1 MKTKKTRNEIR
12 RDRILAIALLILLAV
27 FTLIICT
34 FADAITNEVAVNSDS
49 VVVHQEEGQAV
60 TVEDSEASDNII
72 EAEPE
77 PEPEPEID
85 IYPVDLDPDLQRYI
99 IKTCEEYK
107 INPSIV
113 IAMCFYESSFNPDA
127 VGDNGESMGL
137 MGISPRWCW
146 PEMERLNCPDMTD
159 PYQNVTVGIDIIA
172 RKMAK
177 YDGNPEMALMAYNA
191 GDAGAHRLWF
201 DKGIYSTT
209 YSSNIMN
216 MSWALD
222 NGEEF

>member
-12 RDRILAIALLILLAV
+12 RDRIFATACLILITA
-27 FTLIICT
+27 FILIVCT
-34 FADAITNEVAVNSDS
+34 IADAITKNVVVNRDS
-49 VVVHQEEGQAV
+49 VVVYQEEGRAV
-60 TVEDSEASDNII
+60 PVEYSETSDNII
-72 EAEPE
+72 E

-85 IYPVDLDPDLQRYI
+85 IYPVNLDADLQRYI
-99 IKTCEEYK
+99 IETCEEYM
-107 INPSIV
+107 INPSII
-113 IAMCFYESSFNPDA
+113 IAMCFYESSFNADA
-127 VGDNGESMGL
+127 IGDNGECMGL

-146 PEMERLNCPDMTD
+146 PEMEKLNCPDMRD
-159 PYQNVTVGIDIIA
+159 PYQNVTVGIDIFA
-172 RKMAK
+172 QKLAK
-177 YDGNPEMALMAYNA
+177 YDGNTEMALMSYNA

-216 MSWALD
+216 MSLALD

>member
-12 RDRILAIALLILLAV
+12 RDRIFATACLILITA
-27 FTLIICT
+27 FILIVCT
-34 FADAITNEVAVNSDS
+34 IADAITKNVSVNKDS
-49 VVVHQEEGQAV
+49 VVVYQEEGQAV
-60 TVEDSEASDNII
+60 PVEYSEASDNII
-72 EAEPE
+72 E

-85 IYPVDLDPDLQRYI
+85 IYPVNLDADLQRYI
-99 IKTCEEYK
+99 IETCEKYM
-107 INPSIV
+107 IDPSII
-113 IAMCFYESSFNPDA
+113 IAMCFYESSFNADA
-127 VGDNGESMGL
+127 IGDNGECMGL

-146 PEMERLNCPDMTD
+146 PEMEKLNCPDIRD
-159 PYQNVTVGIDIIA
+159 PYQNVTVGIDIFA
-172 RKMAK
+172 QKLAK
-177 YDGNPEMALMAYNA
+177 YDGNTEMALMSYNA

-216 MSWALD
+216 MSLALD

>member
-12 RDRILAIALLILLAV
+12 RDRIFTAACLILLAA

-34 FADAITNEVAVNSDS
+34 VVGAITNNVAVNSDS
-49 VVVHQEEGQAV
+49 VVYQEERQAV
-60 TVEDSEASDNII
+60 PVEDSEASDNIV

-201 DKGIYSTT
+201 DNGIYSTT

-222 NGEEF
+222 HGEEF

>member
-12 RDRILAIALLILLAV
+12 RDRIFTAACLILLAA
-27 FTLIICT
+27 FILIICT
-34 FADAITNEVAVNSDS
+34 FADAVTNNVAVNRDS
-49 VVVHQEEGQAV
+49 VV
-60 TVEDSEASDNII
+60 SEASDNIV
-72 EAEPE
+72 EPE

-201 DKGIYSTT
+201 DNGIYSTT

-222 NGEEF
+222 HGEEF

>member
-12 RDRILAIALLILLAV
+12 RDRIFAAAGLILLAA

-49 VVVHQEEGQAV
+49 VV
-60 TVEDSEASDNII
+60 SEASDNII
-72 EAEPE
+72 EAEPEPE

-201 DKGIYSTT
+201 DNGIYSTT

-222 NGEEF
+222 HGEEF

>member
-12 RDRILAIALLILLAV
+12 RDRIFATACLILLAA
-27 FTLIICT
+27 FTLVVCT
-34 FADAITNEVAVNSDS
+34 IAEAITKNIAVNRDS
-49 VVVHQEEGQAV
+49 IVVYQEEGRAV
-60 TVEDSEASDNII
+60 PVEYSEASENIV
-72 EAEPE
+72 E

-85 IYPVDLDPDLQRYI
+85 IYPVNLDADLQRYI
-99 IKTCEEYK
+99 IETCKEYQ

-113 IAMCFYESSFNPDA
+113 IAMCFYESSFNADA
-127 VGDNGESMGL
+127 IGDNGECMGL

-146 PEMERLNCPDMTD
+146 PEMEKLNCPDMRD
-159 PYQNVTVGIDIIA
+159 PYQNVTVGIDILA
-172 RKMAK
+172 QKMAK
-177 YDGNPEMALMAYNA
+177 YDGNPEMALMSYNA

-216 MSWALD
+216 MSFALD